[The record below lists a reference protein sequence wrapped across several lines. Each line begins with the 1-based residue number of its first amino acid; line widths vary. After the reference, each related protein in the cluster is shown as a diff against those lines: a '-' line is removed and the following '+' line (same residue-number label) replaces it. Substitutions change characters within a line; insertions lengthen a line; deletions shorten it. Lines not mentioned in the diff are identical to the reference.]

1 MASARKSSRSPSDGT
16 EPKGCEDLIEF
27 TTSGGS
33 VDVSFFFFE
42 IVCEKSHLL
51 SQHASGGCLSAFAAV
66 LI

>member
-33 VDVSFFFFE
+33 VDVSFFFFKLCVKNL
-42 IVCEKSHLL
+42 ICCHNMQVGGVFQL
-51 SQHASGGCLSAFAAV
+51 SQRF
-66 LI
+66 